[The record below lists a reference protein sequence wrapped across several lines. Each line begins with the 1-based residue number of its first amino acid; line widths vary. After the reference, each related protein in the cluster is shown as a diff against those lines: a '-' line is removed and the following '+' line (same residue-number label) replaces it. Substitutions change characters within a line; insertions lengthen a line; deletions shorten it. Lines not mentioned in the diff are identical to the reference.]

1 MPEHR
6 LELADVFRTH
16 QDDFLARWN
25 AVLSRQQRKALRDI
39 RDCRTSV
46 LGGHLYE
53 CDRCGH
59 RVKVFNS
66 CRNRHCPKCQATARA
81 KWLAEREAEL
91 LPVPYFHVVFTLP
104 QQIGRLALQNP
115 RQIYTILFQ
124 AASETLLTIAA
135 DPRHLGA
142 SIGFLAVLHTW
153 GQNLHLNPHS

>member
-1 MPEHR
+1 MKEHR

-16 QDDFLARWN
+16 QSDFLTRWN
-25 AVLSRQQRKALRDI
+25 SVLSRQQRKALRDI
-39 RDCRTSV
+39 RDCRTAV

-66 CRNRHCPKCQATARA
+66 CRNRSCPKCQATARA

-104 QQIGRLALQNP
+104 QQIGRLALQNQ